1 MTPTYHS
8 IAYAGFEVANPVAL
22 DAILALLGRTGLPE
36 GAVALDIGAGA
47 GGVSV
52 ALAREFGLRVQ
63 AIERYPD
70 MAEMIRDRAEAA
82 GVADRVAV
90 VAEGSATVLDR
101 LAPADLIV
109 ALGSTEPA
117 GPGIRSATDIFARL
131 SDRLASSGWLL
142 WGDLT
147 WKGEPPEPLRQ
158 VIGATGD
165 YATHEGWLAAAEAA
179 GLEVVSAEIAP
190 RRRLGRL
197 LRRRRHA
204 GPRLARRQS
213 RGPGRAVDP
222 PARRPLQDH
231 LRLRQALAQLWSLPV
246 SKALRPP
253 PTLSCAS
260 FLSSF
265 RA

>member
-8 IAYAGFEVANPVAL
+8 IAYAGFEVANPVTL
-22 DAILALLGRTGLPE
+22 DAILALVARTGLSKD
-36 GAVALDIGAGA
+36 AVALDIGAGA

-52 ALAREFGLRVQ
+52 ALARAFGLSVQ

-70 MAEMIRDRAEAA
+70 MAEMIRDRAEA
-82 GVADRVAV
+82 GGLADRVTV
-90 VAEGSATVLDR
+90 VAEGSATALDR

-117 GPGIRSATDIFARL
+117 GPGIRSAVDIFSRL
-131 SDRLASSGWLL
+131 SDRLASPAWLL

-190 RRRLGRL
+190 DADWDAFFGG
-197 LRRRRHA
+197 A
-204 GPRLARRQS
+204 DARVRDWLDAHPDHPAAPSIRQ
-213 RGPGRAVDP
+213 RAD
-222 PARRPLQDH
+222 L
-231 LRLRQALAQLWSLPV
+231 
-246 SKALRPP
+246 SKATFDFGRPW
-253 PTLSCAS
+253 LS
-260 FLSSF
+260 FGLYLF
-265 RA
+265 RKR

>member
-8 IAYAGFEVANPVAL
+8 IAYAGFEVANPVTL
-22 DAILALLGRTGLPE
+22 DAILALVARIGLPE

-52 ALAREFGLRVQ
+52 ALARQFDLNVQ

-70 MAEMIRDRAEAA
+70 MADMIRARAA
-82 GVADRVAV
+82 GAGVSSRVAV
-90 VAEGSATVLDR
+90 VAEGSATALDR

-117 GPGIRSATDIFARL
+117 GPGLRSAADIFTV
-131 SDRLASSGWLL
+131 LASKLASPGWLL

-147 WKGEPPEPLRQ
+147 WKGEPPAPLRQ

-190 RRRLGRL
+190 DADWDAFFGG
-197 LRRRRHA
+197 A
-204 GPRLARRQS
+204 DARVRDWLDANPDHPAAPS
-213 RGPGRAVDP
+213 ILKRAD
-222 PARRPLQDH
+222 L
-231 LRLRQALAQLWSLPV
+231 
-246 SKALRPP
+246 SKATFDFGRPW
-253 PTLSCAS
+253 LS
-260 FLSSF
+260 FGLYLF
-265 RA
+265 RKP

>member
-8 IAYAGFEVANPVAL
+8 IAYAGFEVANPVTL
-22 DAILALLGRTGLPE
+22 DAVLALARQTGLPR

-52 ALAREFGLRVQ
+52 ALAKTFGLSVQ

-70 MAEMIRDRAEAA
+70 MAGMIRARAEAA
-82 GVADRVAV
+82 GVADRVTV
-90 VAEGSATVLDR
+90 VTEGSATALDR

-117 GPGIRSATDIFARL
+117 GPGVRSAADIFVRL
-131 SDRLASSGWLL
+131 SDRLASPGWLL

-165 YATHEGWLAAAEAA
+165 YASHQGWLAAAEAA
-179 GLEVVSAEIAP
+179 GLEVISAEIAP
-190 RRRLGRL
+190 DADWDAFFGGADTRVRDWLE
-197 LRRRRHA
+197 A
-204 GPRLARRQS
+204 NPTDPAAPSIRQ
-213 RGPGRAVDP
+213 RAD
-222 PARRPLQDH
+222 L
-231 LRLRQALAQLWSLPV
+231 
-246 SKALRPP
+246 SKATFDFGRPW
-253 PTLSCAS
+253 LS
-260 FLSSF
+260 FGLYLF
-265 RA
+265 RKA

>member
-1 MTPTYHS
+1 MAPTYHS
-8 IAYAGFEVANPVAL
+8 IAYAGFEVANPVTL
-22 DAILALLGRTGLPE
+22 DAILSLVARTGLPP

-52 ALAREFGLRVQ
+52 AIARDFDLGVQ

-82 GVADRVAV
+82 GVADKVMV
-90 VAEGSATVLDR
+90 VAEGSATALDR

-117 GPGIRSATDIFARL
+117 GPGIRSADAVFAAL
-131 SDRLASSGWLL
+131 AGRLASPGWLL

-147 WKGEPPEPLRQ
+147 WKGDPPAPLRQ
-158 VIGATGD
+158 IIGATGD

-190 RRRLGRL
+190 DADWDAFFGGADMRVRDW
-197 LRRRRHA
+197 
-204 GPRLARRQS
+204 LAANPDDPAAPSIQK
-213 RGPGRAVDP
+213 RAD
-222 PARRPLQDH
+222 L
-231 LRLRQALAQLWSLPV
+231 
-246 SKALRPP
+246 SKATFDFGREW
-253 PTLSCAS
+253 LS
-260 FLSSF
+260 FGLYLF
-265 RA
+265 RKA

>member
-101 LAPADLIV
+101 LAPTDLIV

-190 RRRLGRL
+190 DADWDAFFGGADTRVRDWLDANPEDPAAPSIRRRADLSRTTFAFGR
-197 LRRRRHA
+197 
-204 GPRLARRQS
+204 P
-213 RGPGRAVDP
+213 
-222 PARRPLQDH
+222 
-231 LRLRQALAQLWSLPV
+231 W
-246 SKALRPP
+246 
-253 PTLSCAS
+253 LS
-260 FLSSF
+260 FGLYLF
-265 RA
+265 RKP

>member
-8 IAYAGFEVANPVAL
+8 IAYAGFEVANPVTL
-22 DAILALLGRTGLPE
+22 DAILALVARTGLAE

-52 ALAREFGLRVQ
+52 ALAQTFGLRLQ

-70 MAEMIRDRAEAA
+70 MARMIRDRADAG

-90 VAEGSATVLDR
+90 VAEGSATALDR

-117 GPGIRSATDIFARL
+117 GPGIRSATEIFARL
-131 SDRLASSGWLL
+131 ADRLTSPGWLL

-158 VIGATGD
+158 VIGAAGD
-165 YATHEGWLAAAEAA
+165 YATHEGWLAAAQAA
-179 GLEVVSAEIAP
+179 GLETVSAGIAP
-190 RRRLGRL
+190 DADWDAFFGG
-197 LRRRRHA
+197 A
-204 GPRLARRQS
+204 DARVRDWLDANPNDPAAPSILQ
-213 RGPGRAVDP
+213 RAD
-222 PARRPLQDH
+222 L
-231 LRLRQALAQLWSLPV
+231 
-246 SKALRPP
+246 SKATFDFGRPW
-253 PTLSCAS
+253 LS
-260 FLSSF
+260 FGLYLF
-265 RA
+265 RKQ